1 MGGSL
6 VARIIGTGSYLPK
19 RIMTNKEMEAY
30 VDTTDEWIVTRTGIR
45 QRHLS
50 DETENTGDLGYEA
63 AEYALKNAGVS
74 AEDIDYILVATTTP
88 HALVPNT
95 SSYIQD
101 KLGAVNAACLDLN
114 AACSGFIYGLEVAD
128 ALLKSDHIH
137 HILVIGSEVL
147 SKITDFTDRATCVL
161 FGDGAGAAVL
171 AKGDGIRGIVSGADG
186 TKGACLNTRDFPV
199 NNIVS
204 EGSNAPQ
211 LIRMDGK
218 EVYKFAVN
226 ILPEALKAAV
236 ARGKGNLAELDH
248 IVPHQANIRIIEAAS
263 KRLDISM
270 DKFHVNIQNTG
281 NTSSASI
288 AIALDELSRSGKLI
302 NGQKLALVGFGGGL
316 TYGAVYLEW
325 NM

>member
-63 AEYALKNAGVS
+63 AKAALESSGIS
-74 AEDIDYILVATTTP
+74 AEEINYILVATTTP

-199 NNIVS
+199 NNIVA
-204 EGSNAPQ
+204 EGSKAPQ

-236 ARGKGNLAELDH
+236 YRGNGNLAHLDH

-288 AIALDELSRSGKLI
+288 AIALDELSRSGKLK